1 MSYEYVQKSRT
12 NRKLDMVYVMGGYC
26 QCCGYHRDVHALEF
40 HHINPAEK
48 DFSFNKAESIGWET
62 IRNELSKCILVCA
75 NCHRE
80 IHSGFIT
87 EKLHTSFIEERAD
100 EVSTRIDGLKH
111 HTLHYCKNCGKIISN
126 KAKYCVDC
134 FAKNRE
140 KVEHPTREQLK
151 DLIRTTPFTVI
162 AKYYGVS
169 DNAIR
174 KWCKK
179 ENLPSKAS
187 EIKNIS
193 DEDWS
198 RI

>member
-1 MSYEYVQKSRT
+1 M
-12 NRKLDMVYVMGGYC
+12 
-26 QCCGYHRDVHALEF
+26 
-40 HHINPAEK
+40 I
-48 DFSFNKAESIGWET
+48 
-62 IRNELSKCILVCA
+62 
-75 NCHRE
+75 

>member
-1 MSYEYVQKSRT
+1 MSYEQVQKSRT
-12 NRKLDMVYVMGGYC
+12 NRKLDMVYVMGGQC

-48 DFSFNKAESIGWET
+48 DFSFNKAESVGWET
-62 IRNELSKCILVCA
+62 IRKELPKCILVCA

-87 EKLHTSFIEERAD
+87 EKLHSSFSKERAD
-100 EVSTRIDGLKH
+100 EISDRIDSLKH
-111 HTLHYCKNCGKIISN
+111 HTLHYCKNCGKIISD
-126 KAKYCVDC
+126 KANYCMDC

-140 KVEHPTREQLK
+140 KVERPTREQLK
-151 DLIRTTPFTVI
+151 DLIRTTPFTII
-162 AKYYGVS
+162 AKQYGVS

-179 ENLPSKAS
+179 ENLPSKVS
-187 EIKNIS
+187 EIKSIS
-193 DEDWS
+193 NEDWS
-198 RI
+198 QI